1 MGEMLGNTDVCKG
14 KLLIYNSGYKT
25 TQYTCVGRGVDNLWI
40 SSSSV
45 IAVCI
50 YSSYR
55 CNVVVCVLLLLLQT
69 SPLAVVGG

>member
-1 MGEMLGNTDVCKG
+1 MGEVLGNTDVCKG

-25 TQYTCVGRGVDNLWI
+25 TQYTCVRRAVDNLWI
-40 SSSSV
+40 SSSSGV

-55 CNVVVCVLLLLLQT
+55 CSVVIVVVT
-69 SPLAVVGG
+69 D